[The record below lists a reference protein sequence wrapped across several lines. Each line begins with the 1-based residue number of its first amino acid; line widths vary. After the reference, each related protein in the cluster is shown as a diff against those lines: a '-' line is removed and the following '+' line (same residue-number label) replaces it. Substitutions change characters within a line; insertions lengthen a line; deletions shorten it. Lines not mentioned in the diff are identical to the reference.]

1 MVSGA
6 SRPSGQGAGGI
17 MDIIADLGRW
27 LAGLEPAFAFL
38 LALPFVVAAAG
49 LLAFRFESR
58 GKRREQRERRS
69 AAIARAS
76 GRPAHVR

>member
-1 MVSGA
+1 
-6 SRPSGQGAGGI
+6 

-27 LAGLEPAFAFL
+27 LVELEPVFAFL

-49 LLAFRFESR
+49 LLAARLESR
-58 GKRREQRERRS
+58 GKRRERRS
-69 AAIARAS
+69 AAIERAS